1 MSCKCQGCGKQ
12 YRIDVG
18 VPDEVW
24 ERIKPS
30 GKAQGAGLLC
40 GSCIMA
46 RLEAMGVY
54 GSYELVESGSYIPQ
68 QRQPKTGPAAEAPQP
83 LRCLG
88 RDLRRSRKPTLAEL
102 DGEYS

>member
-18 VPDEVW
+18 VTDEIW

-30 GKAQGAGLLC
+30 GKAVGAGMLC

-46 RLEAMGVY
+46 RLESFNEY

-68 QRQPKTGPAAEAPQP
+68 QIICA
-83 LRCLG
+83 
-88 RDLRRSRKPTLAEL
+88 
-102 DGEYS
+102 DGLSPNA